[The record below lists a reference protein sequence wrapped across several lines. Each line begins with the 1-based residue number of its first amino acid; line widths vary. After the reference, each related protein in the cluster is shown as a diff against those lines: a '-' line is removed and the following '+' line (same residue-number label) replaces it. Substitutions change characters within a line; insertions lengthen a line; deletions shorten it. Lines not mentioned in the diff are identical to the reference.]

1 MIRPRRYD
9 AAPRSDR
16 SFSGSLTPVVC
27 VSECRARGVLVTAFF
42 VVVLNDSR
50 CHLPA
55 QQTGRN
61 AGDLR
66 ALLRFNPKFRPIS
79 QSFSRIEID
88 IRMSPSIRLHAERR
102 KTAVNTA
109 VWDGKAFAED
119 DEDEIYAAPNE
130 VLKVIVDPGSRRS
143 TNY

>member
-1 MIRPRRYD
+1 MIRPRRYH
-9 AAPRSDR
+9 AAPRRDR

-27 VSECRARGVLVTAFF
+27 VSEWRTRRVLVTAFF
-42 VVVLNDSR
+42 VVVLNDTR

-66 ALLRFNPKFRPIS
+66 ALSRFNPKFRPIS
-79 QSFSRIEID
+79 QSFSRVEID
-88 IRMSPSIRLHAERR
+88 TGMSPSICLHAERR

-109 VWDGKAFAED
+109 VWTEKAFAAD
-119 DEDEIYAAPNE
+119 DEDEFYATPCE
-130 VLKVIVDPGSRRS
+130 VLKVIVDPGGRRS